1 MDLIRSRSLEFRGEL
16 RDFIAGLCEG
26 IRTIESRNAAPLCS
40 VSVLR
45 FRSMDGAGFY
55 EVEAVGESDSHEK

>member
-1 MDLIRSRSLEFRGEL
+1 MDLIRSCSLGLRGL
-16 RDFIAGLCEG
+16 FGDVIAGLCEG
-26 IRTIESRNAAPLCS
+26 IRTIESRNAAPIRS